1 MKHGFTV
8 AIIALAPVFVA
19 VQNQPSGA
27 QDRQKTQQA
36 IPAVPV
42 SVNCNCTAQT
52 ENGKNKP
59 QGWHKLVAWPEGVET
74 WAILFT
80 LGAIIWQAAE
90 IRRSVNIATRTLVTT
105 FRPRVSV
112 RGIKMD
118 PASGLFYDRRMD
130 KRWKIDLHITNTGG
144 TAAYIQQREV
154 FFQMYSERGEPGEI
168 FWSENIDKRI
178 QLLPGGQY
186 IWEGTFPGD
195 KFRNSLRLIES
206 SPQNESYKVRSRQGR
221 LPICHGTISY
231 RDDNGFERK
240 TSFMREWKV
249 ESQRFAV
256 VDDPE
261 HEYQD

>member
-130 KRWKIDLHITNTGG
+130 KRWKIDLHITKCSFKCIRNAANRERFFGPKISISGFSCFREGNTSG
-144 TAAYIQQREV
+144 
-154 FFQMYSERGEPGEI
+154 RGHSPEI
-168 FWSENIDKRI
+168 NFET
-178 QLLPGGQY
+178 LL
-186 IWEGTFPGD
+186 D
-195 KFRNSLRLIES
+195 
-206 SPQNESYKVRSRQGR
+206 
-221 LPICHGTISY
+221 
-231 RDDNGFERK
+231 
-240 TSFMREWKV
+240 
-249 ESQRFAV
+249 
-256 VDDPE
+256 
-261 HEYQD
+261 